1 MRQEGMMNDGLT
13 VLNVMDRLMQKAR
26 QIAPRTTTDRE
37 RFEALR
43 YFAQDIRNWL
53 NLLPIHEQ
61 REVLQ
66 RIEQYLKTGAAPGVM
81 TPLDPQEAECFT
93 QLLALIYNPPPVL

>member
-1 MRQEGMMNDGLT
+1 MSQEGMMNEGLT
-13 VLNVMDRLMQKAR
+13 VLNVMDRLMQEAH
-26 QIAPRTTTDRE
+26 QIAPKAATDRE

-61 REVLQ
+61 RKVLE
-66 RIEQYLKTGAAPGVM
+66 RIEQYLKTGAAPGVT
-81 TPLDPQEAECFT
+81 TPHDPQEAECFT